1 MKLERKRWHFGSKG
15 GQVEAT
21 GLLNLRPPISD
32 ACMGYVITQMGF
44 LKLPRLAGVEER
56 FPAEF
61 TELYGRP
68 LNSYFFSLEG
78 LKIIF
83 KLSMGMCRGN
93 SIARFLFFV
102 KLGYSRPLNIT
113 GLHCV
118 GPLIRRS
125 FQKRQSAFC
134 IPGFPIRGFHLPW
147 MESSIFDAQLGIC
160 GRRGPT
166 DALFYTILR
175 KGLELLRISVSA
187 VWDVWERMAHEDRG
201 TTVAKFWGR
210 PVIGR
215 FSTAQSI
222 GAPSSRVVQGST
234 VQHVVS
240 VNFRTHR
247 DLRQAPKYTLCFLFT
262 KSMVTYEWSI

>member
-1 MKLERKRWHFGSKG
+1 
-15 GQVEAT
+15 
-21 GLLNLRPPISD
+21 
-32 ACMGYVITQMGF
+32 MGYVITQMGF

-125 FQKRQSAFC
+125 FQKTVGLLYTWVSHPR
-134 IPGFPIRGFHLPW
+134 IPP
-147 MESSIFDAQLGIC
+147 
-160 GRRGPT
+160 
-166 DALFYTILR
+166 ALDGKQYFR
-175 KGLELLRISVSA
+175 C
-187 VWDVWERMAHEDRG
+187 
-201 TTVAKFWGR
+201 
-210 PVIGR
+210 PVGNLWTQR
-215 FSTAQSI
+215 A
-222 GAPSSRVVQGST
+222 
-234 VQHVVS
+234 
-240 VNFRTHR
+240 
-247 DLRQAPKYTLCFLFT
+247 D
-262 KSMVTYEWSI
+262 